1 MAQGYIDEQG
11 QSARRDSMS
20 LKTDETLAAK
30 RYICL
35 ALEAAEIIE
44 LKQAMLDRDVQGAA
58 DLFRRAVA
66 PRVQAAA
73 QRRGIALEEAE
84 DNDGRLPR

>member
-1 MAQGYIDEQG
+1 MPI
-11 QSARRDSMS
+11 
-20 LKTDETLAAK
+20 KTDDTPTAK

-44 LKQAMLDRDVQGAA
+44 LKQVVLDRDVQGAA
-58 DLFRRAVA
+58 DLFRRVIA

-73 QRRGIALEEAE
+73 QRRGIKDL
-84 DNDGRLPR
+84 

>member
-1 MAQGYIDEQG
+1 
-11 QSARRDSMS
+11 MS
-20 LKTDETLAAK
+20 IKADDTPTAK

-58 DLFRRAVA
+58 DLFWRVIA

-73 QRRGIALEEAE
+73 QRRGIVLEETE
-84 DNDGRLPR
+84 GDDGRLPG